1 MKGNISLKE
10 FIDDVK
16 KELMEASESD
26 SPFFTM
32 DEVEL
37 EVSFGLNAKGKA
49 GGKFVVFELG
59 AETNASQM
67 HKVKLKLT
75 PYKNQEVN
83 EVAKKSNLRVTNPQ
97 KPKALLQ
104 QREKRNDTVKDKQK
118 RNVITCDGGAVK
130 SQKPIKPRFQR

>member
-83 EVAKKSNLRVTNPQ
+83 EAAKKSNLRVTNPQ
-97 KPKALLQ
+97 KPKAVLL

-118 RNVITCDGGAVK
+118 ENVVTCNGGAVK
-130 SQKPIKPRFQR
+130 SQKPRKPRLHR

>member
-75 PYKNQEVN
+75 PYKNQEIKEAV
-83 EVAKKSNLRVTNPQ
+83 KKPNLQVTNRQ
-97 KPKALLQ
+97 KPKALIQ
-104 QREKRNDTVKDKQK
+104 PRETRNDKEKGKQK
-118 RNVITCDGGAVK
+118 RGVVTCNGGAVK
-130 SQKPIKPRFQR
+130 SQKPIKTRFNK

>member
-83 EVAKKSNLRVTNPQ
+83 EAAKKSNLRVTTPQ

-118 RNVITCDGGAVK
+118 RNVVTCNGGAIK

>member
-67 HKVKLKLT
+67 H
-75 PYKNQEVN
+75 
-83 EVAKKSNLRVTNPQ
+83 
-97 KPKALLQ
+97 
-104 QREKRNDTVKDKQK
+104 
-118 RNVITCDGGAVK
+118 
-130 SQKPIKPRFQR
+130 

>member
-67 HKVKLKLT
+67 HKVKLRLT

-83 EVAKKSNLRVTNPQ
+83 EVAKKSNLRVINPQ
-97 KPKALLQ
+97 KPKASLQ

-118 RNVITCDGGAVK
+118 RNVVTCNGGAGK
-130 SQKPIKPRFQR
+130 SRKPIKPRFQR

>member
-16 KELMEASESD
+16 KELIEASKSD
-26 SPFFTM
+26 SPFFIM

-59 AETNASQM
+59 AEANASQM

-75 PYKNQEVN
+75 PYKTLEVS
-83 EVAKKSNLRVTNPQ
+83 EAAKQSNLQVTNPQ
-97 KPKALLQ
+97 KPKVELK
-104 QREKRNDTVKDKQK
+104 QRIK
-118 RNVITCDGGAVK
+118 RNVIEKNKPQIGIATCDGGAVK
-130 SQKPIKPRFQR
+130 LQKPIKPRSQR

>member
-1 MKGNISLKE
+1 MKGNISLKD

-16 KELMEASESD
+16 KELMDASESD
-26 SPFFTM
+26 PPFFTM

-37 EVSFGLNAKGKA
+37 EVSFGINAKGKA
-49 GGKFVVFELG
+49 GAKFVVFELG

-83 EVAKKSNLRVTNPQ
+83 EAAKKSNLRVTNPQ

-104 QREKRNDTVKDKQK
+104 QREKYNNNVKNEQK
-118 RNVITCDGGAVK
+118 RKVVTCNGGAVK
-130 SQKPIKPRFQR
+130 SQAPIKPKIER